1 MNATVDFEKQDLDVT
16 DKTEENKK
24 DDSTVIKTEE
34 LKQKTKKTEELP
46 EK

>member
-1 MNATVDFEKQDLDVT
+1 MNGTVDFEKQDLDVT
-16 DKTEENKK
+16 DKTEDNKK
-24 DDSTVIKTEE
+24 DDSSVIKTIE

>member
-1 MNATVDFEKQDLDVT
+1 MNGTVDFEKQDLDVT
-16 DKTEENKK
+16 DKTEDNKK
-24 DDSTVIKTEE
+24 DDSSVIKTKE

>member
-1 MNATVDFEKQDLDVT
+1 MNATVDFEKHDLDVT
-16 DKTEENKK
+16 DKTEDNKK

>member
-1 MNATVDFEKQDLDVT
+1 MNGTVDFEKQDLDVT
-16 DKTEENKK
+16 DKTEDNKK
-24 DDSTVIKTEE
+24 DDSSVIKTEE